1 MIVKFGLLLT
11 ISCFI
16 FAEVHADVGE
26 YVLMNINS
34 TKKAGVIWLLAIIL
48 TVHM

>member
-16 FAEVHADVGE
+16 VAEVQADVGE
-26 YVLMNINS
+26 YVLMNINF
-34 TKKAGVIWLLAIIL
+34 KKKKTGV
-48 TVHM
+48 M